1 MRSVN
6 SKIDFV
12 GNRKWFFL
20 ISGVIILAGVL
31 SLLVQGLNLGID
43 FKSGTRLDITM
54 DKPVGQKAAQ
64 AQLEKMGYAN
74 PDVTTAGGNGQI
86 VVFQTTET
94 LDSGKVDQIRDQFSK
109 AFHQKVQV
117 EEQKVDPLVGRELAR
132 NAIISVL
139 IASLGIILY
148 VTLRFEYR
156 FAVAAVLALFYDA
169 LFIISV
175 FSLLQL
181 EVNLVFIAA
190 VLTIVGYSVNDTI
203 VIFDRIREN
212 MDREKPKT
220 WEELTALVNI
230 SIQQTL
236 VRSINTVLTVVFA
249 AAALYFFGG
258 ESIKNFSFAL
268 LLGLFSGAY
277 SSICIASQ
285 VWVGWRW
292 RSMQRPK
299 AASGS

>member
-1 MRSVN
+1 MN

-43 FKSGTRLDITM
+43 FKSGTRIDITM
-54 DKPVGQKAAQ
+54 DKPVGQQAAQ

-74 PDVTTAGGNGQI
+74 PDVTTGGNGQI

-94 LDSGKVDQIRDQFSK
+94 LDSGKVEQIRDQFSK

-117 EEQKVDPLVGRELAR
+117 EEQKVDPVVGRELAR

-139 IASLGIILY
+139 VASLGIILY

-249 AAALYFFGG
+249 AAALYLFGG

-285 VWVGWRW
+285 IWVGWKW

-299 AASGS
+299 SVPGS